1 MISIERSI
9 HNTFVKIVGEK
20 STYLVRMRDILAGEY
35 QIWVPIS
42 AYEEENIDVGVN
54 LYRYDNIQ

>member
-9 HNTFVKIVGEK
+9 HHTFVKIVGEK
-20 STYLVRMRDILAGEY
+20 STYLVRMKDILSGEY

-54 LYRYDNIQ
+54 IDKV